1 MTVQDQGSILSSA
14 LDYAARGWRVFPCD
28 PGHRKP
34 KAALLSTRKDADGK
48 AIPGSGW
55 IEQASS
61 DPDKIRAWWKRWPD
75 ALIGAIPGAA
85 GAFVIDLDPKGEPI
99 EAVEARLVEAIG
111 APLPDCPRTRTQSG
125 GIHLWFRKPA
135 GKQFGNHSLGLDN
148 IDIRVDGGYVIVAP
162 SRMLSG
168 ASYEWIGGRMFDE
181 TAPEVPARVVEI
193 IEARKNHEAEALP
206 QLPAAAPVQH
216 VRPDNPA
223 EVARRRYALSMLD
236 GIGRDI
242 ATTQT
247 RRGTAL
253 YAGAAKAGRMVAC
266 GVISDREALAV
277 LQDAADAC
285 GLTKKDGPQSVAREI
300 ANGLSEGRADPDS
313 KVRDKFEEIGREAE
327 ERAGRRAVRPP
338 PVSSED
344 DYGEVISKGT
354 GASAEQPDDEPFDD
368 GEIEDDAD
376 LPVSSPANPD
386 KGTDI
391 SEKLRKASA
400 LDHSDT
406 DNGKRLIIYFGD
418 DLRVMALE
426 GERNFGYLVWTGR
439 YWDMKFG
446 PDAAVRMA
454 QRVGDYIQL
463 EADFLV
469 ATPAETEAIAAGA
482 DAAKALDKLEAETPR
497 TDWTDAQKA
506 KAKVLEEAIDEGKAA
521 RAALDRRKV
530 ARRKFG
536 ISSKNKSRVEA
547 MLQMA
552 APHLTVPSSAW
563 NANAYRFATRSHTH
577 VWETTGDPDN
587 PRGRR
592 LKTVSG
598 HNREDMLTRILD
610 IEYDPDAQARR
621 WRGFLDQMLRDGS
634 VIAYVQ
640 TFNGLC
646 LTGIPIQKLLFHY
659 GFGANGKSIFLEV
672 MSRVLSELSVTLAAE
687 TVSGTAERNAQ
698 GATPDLARL
707 YSRWAVRIP
716 ELPKGVP
723 LRESLVKTLTG
734 GEAIPVRNLFKGMFE
749 FVPVAKP
756 QGSGNGYPTLDGSDY
771 GMMRRLS
778 VVFWPVTVAEED
790 RRDFNDMVDEFMQ
803 EASGIL
809 NWLIDGAL
817 MYFDQGLQEPDKVK
831 AATADL
837 KSEMDPV
844 GRFKEA
850 CIRTREGAR
859 VQAREMF
866 IAYEN
871 WCNAN
876 SVKPFTE
883 ARFGRIMKTKL
894 ATVEDRLR
902 YYVDVELHDVP
913 AKRSAWEMED
923 AP

>member
-1 MTVQDQGSILSSA
+1 MTDILSAA

-28 PGHRKP
+28 AGHRKP
-34 KAALLSTRKDADGK
+34 KAALLPTRKDDAGK
-48 AIPGSGW
+48 SIPGSGW

-61 DPDKIRAWWKRWPD
+61 DAETIRAWWRRWPD

-85 GAFVIDLDPKGEPI
+85 GAFVIDLDPKGESV

-111 APLPDCPRTRTQSG
+111 GPLPDCPRTRTQSG
-125 GIHLWFRKPA
+125 GLHLWFRKTE
-135 GKQFGNHSLGLDN
+135 GHTFGNHSLGLKN

-168 ASYEWIGGRMFDE
+168 ASYEWLGGRMFDA
-181 TAPEVPARVVEI
+181 TAPAVPARVVEI
-193 IEARKNHEAEALP
+193 IEARKRHEQEAAPLP
-206 QLPAAAPVQH
+206 QLPASAPAL
-216 VRPDNPA
+216 RPENPA
-223 EVARRRYALSMLD
+223 EVARRRYALVALD
-236 GIGRDI
+236 GIGREV
-242 ATTQT
+242 ASTQT

-253 YAGAAKAGRMVAC
+253 FAGAVAAGRLVAA
-266 GVISDREALAV
+266 GAISDREAQAV

-285 GLTKKDGPQSVAREI
+285 GLTRKDGPHSVAREI

-313 KVRDKFEEIGREAE
+313 KVRDRLEEIGREAE
-327 ERAGRRAVRPP
+327 QKAARRGVRPP
-338 PVSSED
+338 PAASEA
-344 DYGEVISKGT
+344 DYGEVTTT
-354 GASAEQPDDEPFDD
+354 GPEKPPQPLDDEPFDGGD
-368 GEIEDDAD
+368 IEDDAD
-376 LPVSSPANPD
+376 LPATSPVSPD
-386 KGTDI
+386 RAAAMA
-391 SEKLRKASA
+391 ERLRKASS

-439 YWDMKFG
+439 FWDMKFG

-454 QRVGDYIQL
+454 QQVGDYIQM
-463 EADFLV
+463 EADYLV
-469 ATPAETEAIAAGA
+469 STPQEKAAIEAGS
-482 DAAKALDKLEAETPR
+482 DAVRHLAKLEDHMPRAE
-497 TDWTDAQKA
+497 WTDAQRA
-506 KAKVLEEAIDEGKAA
+506 KVKVLEQTVDEGKAA
-521 RAALDRRKV
+521 RAALDKRKV

-577 VWETTGDPDN
+577 IWEPSGDPAN

-592 LKTVSG
+592 LKTIAG
-598 HNREDMLTRILD
+598 HDRKDMLTRILD
-610 IEYDPDAQARR
+610 IEFDPEAQAPK
-621 WRGFLDQMLRDGS
+621 WRGFLDQMLRDS
-634 VIAYVQ
+634 TVIVYVQ

-646 LTGIPIQKLLFHY
+646 LTGIAIQKLLFHY

-672 MSRVLSELSVTLAAE
+672 ISRILSELSVTLAAE

-707 YSRWAVRIP
+707 YSRWSVRIP

-756 QGSGNGYPTLDGSDY
+756 QGSGNGYPTMDGSDY

-778 VVFWPVTVAEED
+778 VVFWPVTVAED
-790 RRDFNDMVDEFMQ
+790 ARRDFNEMVDEFMT
-803 EASGIL
+803 EAPGIL

-817 MYFDQGLQEPDKVK
+817 VYFDQGLREPDKVK

-859 VQAREMF
+859 IQAREMF

-913 AKRSAWEMED
+913 VRRGSWEAD
-923 AP
+923 DNP